1 MQPRI
6 ARIALAARGGSLVLC
21 LVAVAVA
28 AAPPIQLTDT
38 PGEVPIDSS
47 GKVPLVLT
55 GRSQDALAAH
65 VAALGGV
72 VEYRFESAPLL
83 AVRVPAGKLPELLA
97 DRRLERAERQ
107 RIVRRAVADIDVSG
121 IGRLPGGMLPV
132 RDLGPSRV
140 RTLTPEELEH
150 AAALGDTGLVGDT
163 FLGYEA
169 ITGAEQVWKRASF
182 GAGVI
187 VVVIDTGIYPE
198 HPLIAGSVIGGFNL
212 VPAEEEQ
219 LIDAD
224 GDSLA
229 DGHSF
234 DWNALGNNSH
244 GTSVSGLLAGHAE
257 LIIKRH
263 TRLAEAIALYGPTTL
278 AEVPDDTSQ
287 VAVRLLG
294 TAPRASLYG
303 IKVFP
308 YDGGDSPD
316 ARVAEALDR
325 VVKMKRSGE
334 LATDV
339 VNMSLGGPSLWDGH
353 GVLDQVVDAATD
365 AGITVVVA
373 AGNEGPALV
382 STGSPAN
389 AFSALA
395 IGAAADPLHTRVAI
409 EQFFTQGPV
418 GSAQVVFPY
427 DALQMANFSGR
438 GRTADGRVKPD
449 LSATGFLNFTS
460 FLLDRN
466 DDGVN
471 DDVGFGIGAG
481 TSFACPIAAGGAALL
496 TAYGRTIGD
505 HGRSPY
511 VANALMGAAE
521 PIAEFDRVPEIGQ
534 GKGYLALPR
543 AFELLDTGAWNPPP
557 RSDANP
563 LTERLD
569 LGDEPFVQNTCPPLG
584 PGESFTYVL
593 RVPRSSTEIQFSFPE
608 VTPGEEQNPVLGD
621 QLQVTVHSAKRGG
634 SGDYVF
640 QDSGIDPGDSYTYES
655 PEPGWAR
662 LTFTAGFTNVS
673 PITGSFTAQ
682 LTTGPPNITRTFG
695 RTIEHNGVFETTFDV
710 PKGLERMTVAV
721 LWAHNWTEHPTYD
734 LDCYLVAPDSS
745 IDVSGATL
753 NSPERIEI
761 EAPAPGTWG
770 LRVVDAGTVPDR
782 EWFRVVLAFTDSTAA
797 VDQSSRAATKA
808 GEERVALAFKGAT
821 PNPTRSDA
829 TIRFTTGSGGPVSI
843 AIYDV
848 VGRLVR
854 RLGDGPL
861 APGEHALAWDGRD
874 EQGRVAP
881 AGMYMIRIAAPGGT
895 ATHKLLLAR

>member
-6 ARIALAARGGSLVLC
+6 SYIALAAGLLLSL
-21 LVAVAVA
+21 AVAVA
-28 AAPPIQLTDT
+28 ATAA

-83 AVRVPAGKLPELLA
+83 AVRVPAEKLPELLA
-97 DRRLERAERQ
+97 DARLERAERQ
-107 RIVRRAVADIDVSG
+107 RLVRRAVSEIDVPG
-121 IGRLPGGMLPV
+121 IGRLPGGMRPL

-140 RTLTPEELEH
+140 RTLTPAELAS
-150 AAALGDTGLVGDT
+150 AAARGDTVIVGDT

-169 ITGAEQVWKRASF
+169 ITGAEHVWERANF

-187 VVVIDTGIYPE
+187 VVVIDTGIYPD

-234 DWNALGNNSH
+234 DWNALGNDSH

-257 LIIKRH
+257 LLVKKDS
-263 TRLAEAIALYGPTTL
+263 RLAEALALYAPTTL
-278 AEVPDDTSQ
+278 TEVPDDTSQ

-294 TAPRASLYG
+294 TAPAASLYG

-308 YDGGDSPD
+308 YDGGESPD

-353 GVLDQVVDAATD
+353 GVLDQVVDVATD
-365 AGITVVVA
+365 EGITVVVA

-418 GSAQVVFPY
+418 GSARLVYPY

-449 LSATGFLNFTS
+449 LSATGFLNFTG
-460 FLLDRN
+460 FLIDQN
-466 DDGVN
+466 GDGVN
-471 DDVGFGIGAG
+471 DDVDFGIGAG

-496 TAYGRTIGD
+496 TAYGRMIGD
-505 HGRSPY
+505 HGRAPY

-521 PIAEFDRVPEIGQ
+521 PIADFDRVPEIGQ
-534 GKGYLALPR
+534 GKGYLVLPR
-543 AFELLDTGAWNPPP
+543 AFDLLDTGAWNPPP
-557 RSDANP
+557 RSDANA

-569 LGDEPFVQNTCPPLG
+569 LGNEPFVQNTCPPLG

-593 RVPRSSTEIQFSFPE
+593 RVPRSATKIEFSFPE
-608 VTPGEEQNPVLGD
+608 VTPGEKQNPVLGD
-621 QLQVTVHSAKRGG
+621 QLQITLHSAKRGG

-640 QDSGIDPGDSYTYES
+640 QDSAIDPGDTYTYEA
-655 PEPGWAR
+655 PEPGAVR

-695 RTIEHNGVFETTFDV
+695 RTLEHNGVFETTFDV
-710 PKGLERMTVAV
+710 PKGLELMTVTV

-734 LDCYLVAPDSS
+734 LDCYLVAPDST

-753 NSPERIEI
+753 NSPERVEI
-761 EAPAPGTWG
+761 AGPVPGTWG

-797 VDQSSRAATKA
+797 VDESSREAATTKA
-808 GEERVALAFKGAT
+808 GEERVVLAFQGAT
-821 PNPTRSDA
+821 PNPTRADA

-848 VGRLVR
+848 AGRLVR

-874 EQGRVAP
+874 DQGRAVA
-881 AGMYMIRIAAPGGT
+881 AGVYLIRIAVPGGT

>member
-6 ARIALAARGGSLVLC
+6 ARIALAAGLLLSL
-21 LVAVAVA
+21 AVAVA
-28 AAPPIQLTDT
+28 ATAA

-47 GKVPLVLT
+47 GNVPLVLT

-83 AVRVPAGKLPELLA
+83 AVRVPAEKLPELLA
-97 DRRLERAERQ
+97 DARLERVERQ
-107 RIVRRAVADIDVSG
+107 RIVRRAVADIDVPG
-121 IGRLPGGMLPV
+121 IGRLEGGMRPL

-140 RTLTPEELEH
+140 RTLTPAELEH
-150 AAALGDTGLVGDT
+150 AAARGDTGLVGDT

-169 ITGAEQVWKRASF
+169 ITGAEQVWERADF

-187 VVVIDTGIYPE
+187 VVVIDTGIYPD

-224 GDSLA
+224 GDGQP

-234 DWNALGNNSH
+234 DWNALGNDGH

-257 LIIKRH
+257 LLVKKDS
-263 TRLAEAIALYGPTTL
+263 RLAQSIALYGPSIL
-278 AEVPDDTSQ
+278 SEVPDDTSQ

-353 GVLDQVVDAATD
+353 GVLDQVVDVATD
-365 AGITVVVA
+365 EGITVVVA

-418 GSAQVVFPY
+418 GSARLVYPY

-449 LSATGFLNFTS
+449 LSATGFLNFTG
-460 FLLDRN
+460 FLLDQN

-481 TSFACPIAAGGAALL
+481 TSFASPIAAGAAALL

-511 VANALMGAAE
+511 VANALLGAAE
-521 PIAEFDRVPEIGQ
+521 PIADFDRVPEIGQ
-534 GKGYLALPR
+534 GKGFLALPR

-557 RSDANP
+557 RSDANA
-563 LTERLD
+563 LTEKLD
-569 LGDEPFVQNTCPPLG
+569 LGDEPFVRNTCPPLG

-593 RVPRSSTEIQFSFPE
+593 RVPPSATQIRFSFPE
-608 VTPGEEQNPVLGD
+608 VTFGDEQNPVLGD
-621 QLQVTVHSAKRGG
+621 QLQVTLHSAKRGG

-640 QDSGIDPGDSYTYES
+640 QDPGIDPGDSYTYES
-655 PEPGWAR
+655 PEPGEVR

-673 PITGSFTAQ
+673 PISGSFEAK
-682 LTTGPPNITRTFG
+682 LETGPLIVTRTWG
-695 RTIEHNGVFETTFDV
+695 ATLAHNGVYETRFDV
-710 PKGLERMTVAV
+710 PKGVELMTVTV
-721 LWAHNWTEHPTYD
+721 LWEHNWTEHPTYD
-734 LDCYLVAPDSS
+734 LDCYLVAPDST
-745 IDVSGATL
+745 IDVSGASL

-761 EAPAPGTWG
+761 GGPAAGAWG
-770 LRVVDAGTVPDR
+770 LRVVDAGTVPDH

-797 VDQSSRAATKA
+797 VAESSRDGATKA
-808 GEERVALAFKGAT
+808 GREQVALAFQGAT
-821 PNPTRSDA
+821 PNPTRADA

-848 VGRLVR
+848 AGRLVR

-874 EQGRVAP
+874 DQGRGVA
-881 AGMYMIRIAAPGGT
+881 AGVYMIRIAAPGGT